1 MKGLEQRGIQYG
13 IEAEVNSVQAWE
25 LQDQKRST
33 FSSLRVLLIW
43 WVSPREG
50 FCSVAQSCLTLCSC
64 CSVRGISQAG
74 ILEWLAFP
82 SPGVFPIQGSTQV
95 SYTAGGFFTI
105 CAPGKPNST
114 KQYQKVLQANFPIE
128 TELWVFTIICY
139 LCCFYSSCLMTV
151 VCSFVPLR
159 RLLLRPALGAS
170 IVARLRSQSGLGLKW
185 FLFCQ
190 IATSGSLTPG
200 PPTLSNYKD
209 WMLWELFLRAW

>member
-1 MKGLEQRGIQYG
+1 MKGLKQRGIQRG

-25 LQDQKRST
+25 LQGQKRST
-33 FSSLRVLLIW
+33 FSSLRVPLIW
-43 WVSPREG
+43 WVSAWEG

-95 SYTAGGFFTI
+95 SCTAGGFFTI

-114 KQYQKVLQANFPIE
+114 KLYQKVLQANFPIE
-128 TELWVFTIICY
+128 TELWVFTIY
-139 LCCFYSSCLMTV
+139 LLPLLFLFLLPDDSLFF
-151 VCSFVPLR
+151 CSLKMVIAETCSR
-159 RLLLRPALGAS
+159 AS

-190 IATSGSLTPG
+190 IATSGSLPPG
-200 PPTLSNYKD
+200 PPTLSDYKD
-209 WMLWELFLRAW
+209 RMLWELFLRAW